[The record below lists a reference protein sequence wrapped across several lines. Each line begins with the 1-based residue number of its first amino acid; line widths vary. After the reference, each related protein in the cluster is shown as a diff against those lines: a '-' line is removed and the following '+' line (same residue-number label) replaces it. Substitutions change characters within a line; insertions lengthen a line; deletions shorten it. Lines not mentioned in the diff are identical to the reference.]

1 MTEYAERDV
10 MALDVAG
17 EFYAKHV
24 MAMTAEGLH
33 SKAAIAA
40 ELAWRDSVVEDL
52 KTKLFMAA
60 EEKEDMRKVAVGLAN
75 ALADINNDIGEMKE
89 VKAPF
94 IRVESDV
101 EFFKE

>member
-10 MALDVAG
+10 IALDVAG
-17 EFYAKHV
+17 DLYSKHI

-33 SKAAIAA
+33 SKSDIAA
-40 ELAWRDSVVEDL
+40 ELAWRDSVIEGL
-52 KTKLFMAA
+52 KTKRFMEA

-94 IRVESDV
+94 SRVASDI
-101 EFFKE
+101 EFLKD